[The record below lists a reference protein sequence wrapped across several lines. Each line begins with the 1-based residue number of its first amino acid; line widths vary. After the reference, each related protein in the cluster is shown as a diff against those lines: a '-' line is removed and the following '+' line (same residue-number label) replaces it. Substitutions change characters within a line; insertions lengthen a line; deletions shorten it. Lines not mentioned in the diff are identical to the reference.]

1 MWVREDNIP
10 CTSPCTLLQFAECT
24 WTVTLVLLEVIDV
37 PGIDRTIFL
46 LLEMISF
53 HVVLTSFPVTKST
66 FNLWGDKIMGQQH
79 REKGTTDNIL
89 LS

>member
-1 MWVREDNIP
+1 MHKPMYAPALCGMHLD
-10 CTSPCTLLQFAECT
+10 SH
-24 WTVTLVLLEVIDV
+24 LEVTDV

>member
-1 MWVREDNIP
+1 M
-10 CTSPCTLLQFAECT
+10 LLQFVEYT

-37 PGIDRTIFL
+37 PGIDRTLFL

-66 FNLWGDKIMGQQH
+66 FNLSGDQTMGQQR

-89 LS
+89 WL